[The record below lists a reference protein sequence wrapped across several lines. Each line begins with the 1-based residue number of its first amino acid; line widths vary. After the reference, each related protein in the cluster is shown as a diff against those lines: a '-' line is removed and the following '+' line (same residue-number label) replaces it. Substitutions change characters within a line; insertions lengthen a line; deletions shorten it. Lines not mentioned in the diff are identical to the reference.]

1 MGVVTVGSIHGG
13 KAANVIPDTVEL
25 TLTVRAYLPEV
36 LDTLR
41 RRVTEIAEHTAAAF
55 GARAEVE
62 FPRGFPS
69 VINHPEQTA
78 FVRQVALDAFGA
90 QQVVDGFA
98 PRTAS
103 EDFAFLLQA
112 RPGSFV
118 FVGNGDSAP
127 LHSPRYVFNDAAIAP
142 AASLWARLAERYLVE
157 DAA

>member
-1 MGVVTVGSIHGG
+1 
-13 KAANVIPDTVEL
+13 
-25 TLTVRAYLPEV
+25 
-36 LDTLR
+36 
-41 RRVTEIAEHTAAAF
+41 TAAAF
-55 GARAEVE
+55 GARAEIE

-69 VINHPEQTA
+69 VINHPQQTA
-78 FVRQVALDAFGA
+78 YIRDVAVQGFGHE
-90 QQVVDGFA
+90 QVVPEFA

-142 AASLWARLAERYLVE
+142 AASLWARLAEDYLVK
-157 DAA
+157 DVA